1 MLVICSI
8 SIHLSFTSIPP
19 PLVHVVIGLIR
30 FSVHLGLPSSSL
42 LPSIGKSSP
51 HFLFHASLLYSLS
64 ALLWCYLSLL
74 LSDYFFFL
82 SPYLLPFILASFY
95 LLSSPPTFLTSPFP
109 SSIKGV
115 RSLSLRAFLY
125 QSRVWKLGML
135 VSRQTFLLKLRKL
148 ISIFDREAGS

>member
-74 LSDYFFFL
+74 LSDYFFSLTLPAFFHPCL
-82 SPYLLPFILASFY
+82 LLPSLLPSYLPYLPVSFLHQRSTFIIAPGIFISKPCLKTRDA
-95 LLSSPPTFLTSPFP
+95 
-109 SSIKGV
+109 GV
-115 RSLSLRAFLY
+115 PAD
-125 QSRVWKLGML
+125 
-135 VSRQTFLLKLRKL
+135 
-148 ISIFDREAGS
+148 IFA